1 MDKTA
6 DVMQRFL
13 RQEDREQTAK
23 EQEYVKPPTEEHIRE
38 QLLTDISGLTGISPS
53 QIKALPK
60 DVQEDIVEVYSRE
73 IGVVGNSELADR
85 ITSAI
90 NGKPPENHL
99 KTIEELVEGNANSI
113 DGVINNL
120 PPETENEHSEK
131 KLSLE
136 ERIMAAREK
145 SGQDRETQSPNTPER
160 ER

>member
-13 RQEDREQTAK
+13 RHENREQTAK
-23 EQEYVKPPTEEHIRE
+23 EQQTEKPPTEEHIRTE
-38 QLLTDISGLTGISPS
+38 LLSDISRLTDISIN
-53 QIKALPK
+53 QIRALPK
-60 DVQEDIVEVYSRE
+60 DVQEDIIEVYSRD
-73 IGVVGNSELADR
+73 IGTVSNSILAKQ
-85 ITSAI
+85 ITAAI

-99 KTIEELVEGNANSI
+99 KSIEELVEGNANSI

-120 PPETENEHSEK
+120 PSANDERSEK

-136 ERIMAAREK
+136 ERILAAREK
-145 SGQDRETQSPNTPER
+145 SGQDREMQAQSPPER

>member
-13 RQEDREQTAK
+13 RREDREQTAK
-23 EQEYVKPPTEEHIRE
+23 EQQAVKPPTEEHIRE
-38 QLLTDISGLTGISPS
+38 QLIADISGLTGISLN

-60 DVQEDIVEVYSRE
+60 DVQEDIIEVYSRE
-73 IGVVGNSELADR
+73 IGVVSNGELADR

-90 NGKPPENHL
+90 SGKSPENHL
-99 KTIEELVEGNANSI
+99 KTVEELVEGNANSI

-120 PPETENEHSEK
+120 PTTNDERPEK
-131 KLSLE
+131 KSLE
-136 ERIMAAREK
+136 ERILAAREK
-145 SGQDRETQSPNTPER
+145 SGQDRETQSQNTPER

>member
-6 DVMQRFL
+6 NVIQRFL
-13 RQEDREQTAK
+13 RQENREQTAK
-23 EQEYVKPPTEEHIRE
+23 EQQAVKAPTEEHIRE

-60 DVQEDIVEVYSRE
+60 DVQEDIIEIYSRE

-90 NGKPPENHL
+90 SGKLPENHL
-99 KTIEELVEGNANSI
+99 KTVEELVEGNANSI

-120 PPETENEHSEK
+120 PTANDECSEK
-131 KLSLE
+131 KLSLD
-136 ERIMAAREK
+136 ERILAAREK
-145 SGQDRETQSPNTPER
+145 SGQDRETQSQNTPER